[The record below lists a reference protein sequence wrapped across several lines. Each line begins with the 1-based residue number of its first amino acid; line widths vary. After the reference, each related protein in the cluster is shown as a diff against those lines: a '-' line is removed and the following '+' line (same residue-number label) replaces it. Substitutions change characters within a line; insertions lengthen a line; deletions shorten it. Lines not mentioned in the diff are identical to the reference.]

1 MTNKPYEVEIDL
13 PDIIEFRIGET
24 FDLSH
29 RILDFIKLKKD
40 EPTKE
45 LMLEILDHINGLYQT
60 QNLMLQEYNKMLSEW
75 SRLLE
80 DLNGNG
86 GTNPNKVQ
94 KHTQ

>member
-24 FDLSH
+24 FDLSQ
-29 RILDFIKLKKD
+29 RMLNFIKLNND
-40 EPTKE
+40 QQTKE

-86 GTNPNKVQ
+86 GRDPNKI
-94 KHTQ
+94 

>member
-24 FDLSH
+24 FDLSQ
-29 RILDFIKLKKD
+29 RMLNFIKLNNDKQTKD
-40 EPTKE
+40 
-45 LMLEILDHINGLYQT
+45 LMLEIIDHISGLYQT

-86 GTNPNKVQ
+86 GTNPGKV
-94 KHTQ
+94 

>member
-24 FDLSH
+24 FDLSQ
-29 RILDFIKLKKD
+29 RMLNFIKLNNDKQ
-40 EPTKE
+40 TKE

-86 GTNPNKVQ
+86 GRDPNKI
-94 KHTQ
+94 

>member
-24 FDLSH
+24 FDLSQ
-29 RILDFIKLKKD
+29 RMLNFIKLNNDKQ
-40 EPTKE
+40 TKE

-80 DLNGNG
+80 GLNGNG
-86 GTNPNKVQ
+86 GTDPGKV
-94 KHTQ
+94 

>member
-1 MTNKPYEVEIDL
+1 MIDKPYEVEIDL
-13 PDIIEFRIGET
+13 PEIIEFRIGET
-24 FDLSH
+24 FDLSK

-86 GTNPNKVQ
+86 GTDLNKVQ

>member
-1 MTNKPYEVEIDL
+1 MTDDRYHVEIDF

-24 FDLSH
+24 FDLSQ
-29 RILDFIKLKKD
+29 RMLNFIKVNNDKQ
-40 EPTKE
+40 TKE